1 MLEND
6 LDKLYSQSDLWKFGI
21 SGDLPILLVK
31 IRDVNEKYIL
41 KDEESGE
48 ALVVD
53 PGAYNKRLAA
63 MLKDEGITKLRYILL
78 THGHFDHICGAKM
91 VKENTGAK
99 VVIHAEDDEMLHD
112 ITKNEYA
119 INCEGYVFPEV
130 DADILTED
138 GTELMLG
145 NTKITVMHTPGHSK
159 GGVCYL
165 FKEDRIMF
173 SGDTLFRLC
182 AGRADLYGGSGRE
195 ELRSLAKIGEL
206 EGDYKVYPGH
216 EGDTTLD
223 YEREN
228 NRYMRTRFRRK

>member
-1 MLEND
+1 MITVKKHLSVMGNGFSTNTYIVTDNET
-6 LDKLYSQSDLWKFGI
+6 
-21 SGDLPILLVK
+21 GDTAVIDPSLP
-31 IRDVNEKYIL
+31 
-41 KDEESGE
+41 EESLMEELSGKN
-48 ALVVD
+48 V
-53 PGAYNKRLAA
+53 K
-63 MLKDEGITKLRYILL
+63 YILL

-91 VKENTGAK
+91 VKDNTGAK
-99 VVIHAEDDEMLHD
+99 VVIHKDDEEMFHD
-112 ITKNEYA
+112 ADKNEFA
-119 INCEGYVFPEV
+119 INCSGYEFPET

-145 NTKITVMHTPGHSK
+145 NSKITVMHTPGHSM

-165 FKEDRIMF
+165 FKEDLVMF

-182 AGRADLYGGSGRE
+182 AGRTDLYGGNGRQ

-206 EGDYKVYPGH
+206 EGNYTVYPGH
-216 EGDTTLD
+216 EAETTLD